1 MFEKTKL
8 SLWDFFVSTLSGFAI
23 VLSVLVH
30 CLFKGL
36 ITWEI
41 ILDSSSALIA
51 VAGFLIILLLG
62 LLFEPLANY
71 ATKILTTCPYNYP
84 ELFGFKTWDG
94 KIKSFE
100 KIART
105 YIPEEIEGETY
116 QYCKNWLQ
124 QNASDVFYMSFL
136 AKYGFYRSMFFL
148 LLLNAICIPFIYQS
162 VCIKII
168 ILSSFLLVLALV
180 YLHRSGD
187 FHRHMNTTVYMQF
200 ISLLNTKNK
209 NN

>member
-23 VLSVLVH
+23 VLSVIVH

-41 ILDSSSALIA
+41 ILDSSSVLIA
-51 VAGFLIILLLG
+51 AAGLLTILLLG

-84 ELFGFKTWDG
+84 KLFGFKTWDD
-94 KIKSFE
+94 KINSFE
-100 KIART
+100 KKAST
-105 YIPEEIEGETY
+105 YIPEEIEGDTY

-136 AKYGFYRSMFFL
+136 AKYGFYRSMFLL
-148 LLLNAICIPFIYQS
+148 LLLNAIFIPFIYQS
-162 VCIKII
+162 FCIKII

-187 FHRHMNTTVYMQF
+187 FHRHMSTTVYLQF
-200 ISLLNTKNK
+200 ISLLNTKTKK
-209 NN
+209 N

>member
-8 SLWDFFVSTLSGFAI
+8 SLWDFFVSMLTGFAI

-51 VAGFLIILLLG
+51 VAGLLTILLLG

-84 ELFGFKTWDG
+84 KLFGFKTWDD

-100 KIART
+100 KKAST
-105 YIPEEIEGETY
+105 YIPEEIEGDTY

-148 LLLNAICIPFIYQS
+148 LLLNGICTPFMYQHS
-162 VCIKII
+162 CIKTVVI
-168 ILSSFLLVLALV
+168 SSSMFALALV
-180 YLHRSGD
+180 YLRRGGD
-187 FHRHMNTTVYMQF
+187 YYRHISATVYLQF
-200 ISLLNTKNK
+200 ISMFNK
-209 NN
+209 KASGG